1 MKMTY
6 RIKSDRGLARALN
19 KIPSEMS
26 REVADVV
33 QGHAQALAVDMRARV
48 PVDTGILRESIRVRK
63 AGRGLFAR
71 VGSFST
77 RKMKRQ
83 RGRFYV
89 FYARFIEFGFT
100 DRSGKKVPARPFI
113 FNAWRARRYNV
124 KIDILEKARDVLRRN
139 AASGQMTDV
148 KRG

>member
-6 RIKSDRGLARALN
+6 RIKSDRGLAKALR
-19 KIPSEMS
+19 KLPPEMS

-33 QGHAQALAVDMRARV
+33 QGHAQSLATEMRSRV
-48 PVDTGILRESIRVRK
+48 PVDTGALRESIRVRK
-63 AGRGLFAR
+63 AAKGLFAR
-71 VGSFST
+71 VGSFAT
-77 RKMKRQ
+77 RKMIRQ
-83 RGRFYV
+83 RGRSYV

-100 DRSGKKVPARPFI
+100 NRAGRKVPARPFI

-139 AASGQMTDV
+139 AADGKMT
-148 KRG
+148 